1 MNLTIL
7 CGYPNS
13 PYARDILRALN
24 ARGVRQVNVVAG
36 SGCASPKTIKQVW
49 ASHGLGLPL
58 VALQW
63 GGRRCADGMKC
74 IAKTKPE
81 SSHTLKSVV
90 QAQGGQFVCVEDV
103 NGADCKQVLEQQQVD
118 LMILGGAP
126 IVRAHILKVPRVGTL
141 NAHQGALPRF
151 RGMNVIEWAL
161 LEGAVPTISVH
172 FVDPGVDTGDIVAM
186 EPIPL
191 QPGDR
196 LSSLRTRSG
205 QLQSELLARM
215 ASLATQGPLPR
226 RPQRLEDG
234 RQYYAMH
241 PRLKSVA
248 EESLQALLH
257 RCARP

>member
-24 ARGVRQVNVVAG
+24 ARGVRQVNVIAG
-36 SGCASPKTIKQVW
+36 SGSAMQKTIKQVW
-49 ASHGLGLPL
+49 ASHGLRLPL

-63 GGRRCADGMKC
+63 GVRRCTNEIRSFAMTDRRVC
-74 IAKTKPE
+74 D
-81 SSHTLKSVV
+81 TLQPVV
-90 QAQGGQFVCVEDV
+90 QAQGGQFVCVSDV
-103 NGADCKQVLEQQQVD
+103 NGADCKQALEQQKVD

-126 IVRAHILKVPRVGTL
+126 IVRAHILKLPRVGTL

-161 LEGAVPTISVH
+161 LEGAIPTISVH

-215 ASLATQGPLPR
+215 ASLATQGTLPR
-226 RPQRLEDG
+226 QPQRPEDG

-241 PRLKSVA
+241 PRLKVVA
-248 EESLQALLH
+248 EQRLHALLH
-257 RCARP
+257 GSTRP

>member
-1 MNLTIL
+1 MNITIL

-13 PYARDILRALN
+13 PYAKDILRALN
-24 ARGVRQVNVVAG
+24 ARGLHRINVVACG
-36 SGCASPKTIKQVW
+36 GATQKSIKQVL
-49 ASHGLGLPL
+49 ANHGLRLPL

-63 GGRRCADGMKC
+63 GARRCVDQMRSL
-74 IAKTKPE
+74 TNTQPMQ
-81 SSHTLKSVV
+81 SDTLQAAV
-90 QAQGGQFVCVEDV
+90 QAQGGQFVCVADV
-103 NGADCKQVLEQQQVD
+103 NGADCRHALEQQQVD

-151 RGMNVIEWAL
+151 RGMNVIEWAI

-186 EPIPL
+186 EAIPL
-191 QPGDR
+191 RPGDR
-196 LSSLRTRSG
+196 LSNVRTRSG

-215 ASLATQGPLPR
+215 ADLATQGNLPR
-226 RPQRLEDG
+226 RSQRLGDG

-241 PRLKSVA
+241 PRLKAVA
-248 EESLQALLH
+248 EQRLQALFH
-257 RCARP
+257 GSARL

>member
-1 MNLTIL
+1 MNITIL

-24 ARGVRQVNVVAG
+24 VRGLRQVNVVAA
-36 SGCASPKTIKQVW
+36 SGAVTKKPIKQLWV
-49 ASHGLGLPL
+49 SHGLRLPL

-63 GGRRCADGMKC
+63 GARRCADGMKRL
-74 IAKTKPE
+74 ARSKPE
-81 SSHTLKSVV
+81 ESDTLQNVV

-161 LEGAVPTISVH
+161 LEGSVPTISVH

-186 EPIPL
+186 EPTPL

-196 LSSLRTRSG
+196 LSSLRNRSG

-215 ASLATQGPLPR
+215 ASLATQGTLPR
-226 RPQRLEDG
+226 QPQRLEEG

-248 EESLQALLH
+248 EERLQALLH
-257 RCARP
+257 GSARP

>member
-1 MNLTIL
+1 MNITIL

-13 PYARDILRALN
+13 SYARDILRELN
-24 ARGVRQVNVVAG
+24 ARGVRQVNIVAG
-36 SGCASPKTIKQVW
+36 SGGAPRKTVKQVW
-49 ASHGLGLPL
+49 ASHGVRLPL

-63 GGRRCADGMKC
+63 GVRRTVTQVKSLTGTDSNM
-74 IAKTKPE
+74 
-81 SSHTLKSVV
+81 SDTLQAAV
-90 QAQGGQFVCVEDV
+90 QAQGGKFACVADV
-103 NGADCKQVLEQQQVD
+103 NGTDCKQALERQEVD

-161 LEGAVPTISVH
+161 LEGAIPTISVH

-191 QPGDR
+191 QPGDQ
-196 LSSLRTRSG
+196 LSSIRTRSG
-205 QLQSELLARM
+205 QLQSDLLARM
-215 ASLATQGPLPR
+215 ASLATHGTLPR
-226 RPQRLEDG
+226 RSQRIEDG

-241 PRLKSVA
+241 PRLKAVA
-248 EESLQALLH
+248 EQRLHALL
-257 RCARP
+257 RTSA

>member
-1 MNLTIL
+1 MNITIL

-24 ARGVRQVNVVAG
+24 ALGVYQVNVVAA
-36 SGCASPKTIKQVW
+36 SGTVTKKTSKHLWV
-49 ASHGLGLPL
+49 SHGLRLPL
-58 VALQW
+58 VVLRW
-63 GGRRCADGMKC
+63 GARRCADQIRC
-74 IAKTKPE
+74 LAKNNLEE
-81 SSHTLKSVV
+81 SDTLQAAV
-90 QAQGGQFVCVEDV
+90 QRQGGRFVCVADV
-103 NGADCKQVLEQQQVD
+103 NGADCRQTLESQQVD

-161 LEGAVPTISVH
+161 LEGTIPTISVH
-172 FVDPGVDTGDIVAM
+172 FVDPGVDTGDIVAI

-196 LSSLRTRSG
+196 LNSVRTRSG

-215 ASLATQGPLPR
+215 ACLATQGALPR
-226 RPQRLEDG
+226 QSQRLEDG

-241 PRLKSVA
+241 PRLKAVA
-248 EESLQALLH
+248 EERLQSLLH
-257 RCARP
+257 RSARL